1 MDERIDEMKGNL
13 KETAGRA
20 TGDTELQAEGRG
32 EREIARAKRNIKGA
46 GEQIKGAAER
56 GVGKLTGDEST
67 RAEGEADQLRGD
79 INRTG

>member
-1 MDERIDEMKGNL
+1 MEERIDELKGSL
-13 KETAGRA
+13 KEGAGRV

-32 EREIARAKRNIKGA
+32 EREIAKAERNIKGA
-46 GEQIKGAAER
+46 GEQIKGGIER

-67 RAEGEADQLRGD
+67 QAQGIADETKGD